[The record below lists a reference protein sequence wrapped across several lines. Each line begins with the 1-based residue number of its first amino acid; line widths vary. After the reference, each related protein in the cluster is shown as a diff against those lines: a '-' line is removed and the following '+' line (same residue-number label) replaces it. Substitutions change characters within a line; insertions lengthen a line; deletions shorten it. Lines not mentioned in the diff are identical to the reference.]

1 MSKIVLTDFMAEW
14 CGPCKMQDPI
24 IEDLKKK
31 FEGKVEFKKVNVDE
45 NPELANIHNI
55 RAVPTIIIE
64 KDGIV
69 IKRYL
74 GVTASKELEKD
85 LNDAIE
91 QDTTKKIIKVIMEY
105 DDGSKEYIEG
115 DDVEKWQK
123 ALNSALVLDFTHE
136 GGSQDIL
143 KTVTWKKLS
152 EQEEK

>member
-1 MSKIVLTDFMAEW
+1 MDFMAEW

-31 FEGKVEFKKVNVDE
+31 FEDKVEFKKVNVDE
-45 NPELANIHNI
+45 NSELANIHNI

-64 KDGIV
+64 KDGVV

-74 GVTASKELEKD
+74 GVTTSKELEKD
-85 LNDAIE
+85 LNEAIG
-91 QDTTKKIIKVIMEY
+91 QDTTNKLIKVIMEY

-115 DDVEKWQK
+115 NDVEKWQK

-136 GGSQDIL
+136 GGSRDIL